1 MNECVNQWTGVK
13 QKKKEKQV
21 ANLNKVM
28 RALKFRKNHKSKE
41 SAKGKTADV
50 NTI

>member
-1 MNECVNQWTGVK
+1 MCKSMDRCET
-13 QKKKEKQV
+13 KKKEKQV
-21 ANLNKVM
+21 VNLNKVM

-41 SAKGKTADV
+41 SAKSKTADV